1 MGAISTAETELH
13 HLITALEDEGHHLAD
28 QFRTAFNTLRGE
40 VPQLE
45 QDAKT
50 DAENVVTTAETQ
62 GLASAEQE
70 AVKDAGELAAEAEHD
85 VATAVET
92 PTEPSA

>member
-28 QFRTAFNTLRGE
+28 QFRTAFNTLRGD

-45 QDAKT
+45 ADAKT
-50 DAENVVTTAETQ
+50 DAEQVVATAETQ
-62 GLASAEQE
+62 GLASAEHE
-70 AVKDAGELAAEAEHD
+70 AVEDTAALAAEAGHD
-85 VATAVET
+85 IVTAVET
-92 PTEPSA
+92 PAAPNA

>member
-1 MGAISTAETELH
+1 MGAITTAETELH

-28 QFRTAFNTLRGE
+28 QFRTAFNTLRGD

-45 QDAKT
+45 ADAKT
-50 DAENVVTTAETQ
+50 DAEQVVATAETQ
-62 GLASAEQE
+62 GLIPAEHE
-70 AVKDAGELAAEAEHD
+70 AVEDTAALAAEAEHD

-92 PTEPSA
+92 PAAPNA